1 MLCSGI
7 FATMQKNTQYLSE
20 TVRLK
25 SESVDKARKVKK
37 VTGIPI
43 CTFIEKAIDKEF
55 DKLPK
60 SIKEQIINI

>member
-1 MLCSGI
+1 
-7 FATMQKNTQYLSE
+7 MQKNTQYLSE

-43 CTFIEKAIDKEF
+43 GTFIEKAIDREF
-55 DKLPK
+55 FRLPK
-60 SIKEQIINI
+60 SLKDKIINDANS